1 MLQENV
7 FCQNILFC
15 QNKFSRDKIY
25 SSLAEKSISAGSKVL
40 RVSDV
45 YCCECAASGRWVEC
59 CECCECCECELCIV
73 ASMLRVAVVYCCEC
87 AANVSLCRVLQVLQ
101 VSSLKS
107 ASDEDKY
114 GMKIYPQTSECG
126 KEHVTARVNNI
137 GWEWLAPCIDRFF
150 EIDRF
155 FCEKSPICVHVLV
168 PFQSASGEDE

>member
-45 YCCECAASGRWVEC
+45 YCCECAASGRCVEC

-114 GMKIYPQTSECG
+114 GMKIYPQTS
-126 KEHVTARVNNI
+126 RVRKRTCN
-137 GWEWLAPCIDRFF
+137 C
-150 EIDRF
+150 
-155 FCEKSPICVHVLV
+155 KS
-168 PFQSASGEDE
+168 Q